1 LTSAVRA
8 ANRSLR
14 VFGFFGIVLDVH
26 LARSFDG
33 VIRGAV
39 QPELEEV
46 IGLLGEPE
54 AGVLDG
60 TFGSVAFR

>member
-1 LTSAVRA
+1 L
-8 ANRSLR
+8 
-14 VFGFFGIVLDVH
+14 GIVLDVH

-39 QPELEEV
+39 QPELKEV
-46 IGLLGEPE
+46 VGLLGEPE

>member
-1 LTSAVRA
+1 L
-8 ANRSLR
+8 
-14 VFGFFGIVLDVH
+14 GIVLDVH

-39 QPELEEV
+39 QQPELEEV

>member
-1 LTSAVRA
+1 L
-8 ANRSLR
+8 
-14 VFGFFGIVLDVH
+14 GIVLDVH

-39 QPELEEV
+39 QQPKLEEV

-60 TFGSVAFR
+60 TFGSVAFSEFRHAGGAWRA